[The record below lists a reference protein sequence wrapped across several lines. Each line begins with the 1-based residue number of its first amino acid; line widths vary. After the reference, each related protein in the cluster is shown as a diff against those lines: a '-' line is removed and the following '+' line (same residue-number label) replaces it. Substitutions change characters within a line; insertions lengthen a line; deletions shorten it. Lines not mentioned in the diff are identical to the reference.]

1 LTKAVSPEDTQSEYH
16 ASFGAGLG
24 ADFKPRTT
32 RIIIG
37 PGLDQK
43 KLKVKK
49 TGQGENSEGD

>member
-1 LTKAVSPEDTQSEYH
+1 MTKAVSPEDTQPEGH

-24 ADFKPRTT
+24 ADFKPHTT

-37 PGLDQK
+37 PGRDQT

-49 TGQGENSEGD
+49 TGQGENSEAD